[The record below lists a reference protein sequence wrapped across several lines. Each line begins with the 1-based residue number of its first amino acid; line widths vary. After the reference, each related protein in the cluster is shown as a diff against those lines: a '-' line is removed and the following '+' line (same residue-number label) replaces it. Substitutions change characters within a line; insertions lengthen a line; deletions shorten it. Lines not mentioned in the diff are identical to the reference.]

1 MKIMIASDIHGSAFY
16 CEKLLEAYKREGAER
31 LLILGDILYHGPRND
46 LPKEYNPKAVITM
59 LNSMKEDLLC
69 VRGNCDMYTSL
80 PTIDIRTVCD
90 KKIMAT
96 HGYEQNV
103 KFGLYDLQLDAVSN
117 KCDIVL
123 FGHTHTP
130 LSLYKDGIY
139 YFNPGSVYDG
149 CYAEKAQNQV
159 QIQAV

>member
-1 MKIMIASDIHGSAFY
+1 MRILVVSDSHKMQYSLFSAI
-16 CEKLLEAYKREGAER
+16 ESEPAAEVVYF
-31 LLILGDILYHGPRND
+31 LGDGSD
-46 LPKEYNPKAVITM
+46 EYEEAVFIFSHEKAFIG
-59 LNSMKEDLLC
+59 

-80 PTIDIRTVCD
+80 PSSDIRTVCN
-90 KKIMAT
+90 KKIMAV

-139 YFNPGSVYDG
+139 YFNPGALKDG
-149 CYAEKAQNQV
+149 CYGVIDITDSGIICINKKLN
-159 QIQAV
+159 IY

>member
-1 MKIMIASDIHGSAFY
+1 MRIVVISDSHKRKYHLFAAI
-16 CEKLLEAYKREGAER
+16 EAEPTAEVVYF
-31 LLILGDILYHGPRND
+31 LGDGADEFEEAIFRYSH
-46 LPKEYNPKAVITM
+46 EKAFIG
-59 LNSMKEDLLC
+59 

-80 PTIDIRTVCD
+80 PSIDIRTVCD

-103 KFGLYDLQLDAVSN
+103 KFGLHDLQLDAVSN

-139 YFNPGSVYDG
+139 YFNPGALKDG
-149 CYAEKAQNQV
+149 CYGVIDITDSGVICIDKKLN
-159 QIQAV
+159 IY